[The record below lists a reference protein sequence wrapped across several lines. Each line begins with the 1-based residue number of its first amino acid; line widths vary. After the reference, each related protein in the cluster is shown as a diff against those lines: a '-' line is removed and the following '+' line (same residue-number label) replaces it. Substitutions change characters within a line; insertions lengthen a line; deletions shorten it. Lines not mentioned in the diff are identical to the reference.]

1 MVDKKSNI
9 VLYMIITILV
19 LFILIQNGCGPNR
32 GKIIKI
38 LVPEKKGVLTD
49 TFIKHDTIILTDTV
63 VKNSFTTKYKTKI
76 VDYSAQNDSLR
87 YKIHTLLNE
96 NKKDSII
103 YILDNKLALKRFY
116 GTQNDSNVIID
127 YNGIV
132 EGEVKLLE
140 FAYTVKES
148 EIKYELPKPK
158 TRFFIGS
165 TVNYK
170 YDATKLSIGIET
182 GLITNKV
189 MYKAGLTTDKV
200 VSIGIAKIF

>member
-1 MVDKKSNI
+1 MDKKSNV

-19 LFILIQNGCGPNR
+19 LFVLIQNGCGPNR

-38 LVPEKKGVLTD
+38 LVPEKKGVLID
-49 TFIKHDTIILTDTV
+49 TVIKHDTIILTDTV
-63 VKNSFTTKYKTKI
+63 VKNSFITKYKTKI

-87 YKIHTLLNE
+87 HKIHTLLNE

-148 EIKYELPKPK
+148 EIEYELPKSK

-165 TVNYK
+165 TANYS
-170 YDATKLSIGIET
+170 YSATKLSIGLET
-182 GLITNKV
+182 GLITNKA
-189 MYKAGLTTDKV
+189 MYKAGVTTDKM

>member
-1 MVDKKSNI
+1 MDKKSNV

-38 LVPEKKGVLTD
+38 LVPEKKGVLID
-49 TFIKHDTIILTDTV
+49 TVIKHDTLILTDTV

-76 VDYSAQNDSLR
+76 VDYSAQNDSLKR
-87 YKIHTLLNE
+87 KIHALLNE

-103 YILDNKLALKRFY
+103 YILDNKLALKRFF

-148 EIKYELPKPK
+148 EIRYELPKPK
-158 TRFFIGS
+158 VRIFIGS
-165 TVNYK
+165 TLNYK
-170 YDATKLSIGIET
+170 YDATMLSLGIES
-182 GLITNKV
+182 GLITNKM
-189 MYKAGLTTDKV
+189 MYKAGISTDKT
-200 VSIGIAKIF
+200 VSIGVAKIF